1 LVLGRAAYARRA
13 SESGSLCTPPPTI
26 VEENL
31 PSSVLPLRSVTIALP
46 TIALLAL
53 LLPLT
58 GAASDAEWTPFAED
72 SDAVCANGSEVN
84 YLERR
89 ADPTR
94 VVLYFEGGGACFS
107 AATCDFDG
115 PQKSYV
121 SSSLATPGF
130 LEERGGIFDLD
141 RPENPLADHSFVYVP
156 YCTGDVHLG
165 NAATDYGPDLVVEHR
180 GYPNGLVALD
190 HLVETYPQVQELL
203 VTGTSAGSVPTP
215 LFAGLAAD
223 RLPEARIVTL
233 GDGSGAY
240 PDDPV
245 LNGLIGS
252 LWGTEQALPDWPEV
266 DGATVRDW
274 GIPRLYRY
282 AGRHAPE
289 ITFAKFDHAFDETQA
304 FYAELVGVD
313 ADELVALIDENEA
326 VIEAEGVEVASYVA
340 PGSDHT
346 ILGRDTFYELEVEG
360 VRFVDWVAD
369 LVRGET
375 PPDVHCRDCR

>member
-1 LVLGRAAYARRA
+1 M
-13 SESGSLCTPPPTI
+13 
-26 VEENL
+26 
-31 PSSVLPLRSVTIALP
+31 LPLRSVTIALP

>member
-1 LVLGRAAYARRA
+1 
-13 SESGSLCTPPPTI
+13 
-26 VEENL
+26 
-31 PSSVLPLRSVTIALP
+31 
-46 TIALLAL
+46 
-53 LLPLT
+53 
-58 GAASDAEWTPFAED
+58 
-72 SDAVCANGSEVN
+72 
-84 YLERR
+84 
-89 ADPTR
+89 
-94 VVLYFEGGGACFS
+94 
-107 AATCDFDG
+107 
-115 PQKSYV
+115 
-121 SSSLATPGF
+121 
-130 LEERGGIFDLD
+130 
-141 RPENPLADHSFVYVP
+141 
-156 YCTGDVHLG
+156 
-165 NAATDYGPDLVVEHR
+165 
-180 GYPNGLVALD
+180 
-190 HLVETYPQVQELL
+190 
-203 VTGTSAGSVPTP
+203 
-215 LFAGLAAD
+215 
-223 RLPEARIVTL
+223 
-233 GDGSGAY
+233 
-240 PDDPV
+240 V